1 MAKKY
6 IFIGIGGIHGPKP
19 SEFIRFGHIHGPK
32 PFKFIGV
39 GAMDVTK
46 PYKFTGFGA
55 SAGGSGAH
63 DLFSNVHESLFVF
76 VGDLVSG
83 P

>member
-1 MAKKY
+1 MNLYGLVASMA
-6 IFIGIGGIHGPKP
+6 PNP
-19 SEFIRFGHIHGPK
+19 IR
-32 PFKFIGV
+32 FIGV

-76 VGDLVSG
+76 VGDRVSG